1 MKLTDK
7 TLENFEGFLYQK
19 YYLEGHNIILWFL
32 KQYKTFQINAI
43 VDFFDSVNIYINI
56 KSKFGQRKQCER
68 FSFSVKGQS
77 SGFSYNSRQEATENA
92 ILTANKIYNEN
103 L

>member
-7 TLENFEGFLYQK
+7 ALEHFEGFLYEFDDTQ
-19 YYLEGHNIILWFL
+19 LNASIIE
-32 KQYKTFQINAI
+32 
-43 VDFFDSVNIYINI
+43 FFDSVNIFINI

-77 SGFSYNSRQEATENA
+77 SGFRYNSRQEATENA

-103 L
+103 I